1 MTEIVKVFKN
11 TGGTPIVPADMDAV
25 VDYTLHT
32 TSSSENVVIKDV
44 HFKVGGTT
52 SGIARI
58 NPVLTLNG
66 TPVRSATGGSLE
78 VDSNII
84 MGPSSTLKVT
94 FDPTSGG
101 TVESDYFK
109 GMFFTESS
117 TGVQMLKSDGTS
129 TTMSSVAKLNAN
141 NFSTDDA
148 CAAKVGN
155 EIRYFRTYS
164 NTIYEYNEAAA
175 TANTPL
181 SSWSYG
187 STGYSITTDGTYLY
201 RGHGSS
207 GSTPIF
213 RTKISDRSTTTLQ
226 TTANYGGP
234 TSNQGAGFH
243 YYKDPTT
250 GTGYIFSKYNG
261 PASTFFRINL
271 TTLGVT
277 TYSNGD
283 YSTGS
288 YSDGGFV
295 TTTLA
300 GVPYVVEIGD
310 TSWWYHNINTGVVVK
325 RTEDSQTSTEY
336 AQGGTE
342 IAPGIGLIFGEQ
354 SDRATIIDMNPAT
367 PTFVTYTSSH
377 GYTTDYA
384 YGNRFGFAGYLSTT
398 WEPPKDY
405 EYSAYVSGIEIT

>member
-129 TTMSSVAKLNAN
+129 TT
-141 NFSTDDA
+141 TQ
-148 CAAKVGN
+148 
-155 EIRYFRTYS
+155 R
-164 NTIYEYNEAAA
+164 
-175 TANTPL
+175 
-181 SSWSYG
+181 
-187 STGYSITTDGTYLY
+187 
-201 RGHGSS
+201 
-207 GSTPIF
+207 
-213 RTKISDRSTTTLQ
+213 
-226 TTANYGGP
+226 
-234 TSNQGAGFH
+234 
-243 YYKDPTT
+243 
-250 GTGYIFSKYNG
+250 
-261 PASTFFRINL
+261 
-271 TTLGVT
+271 
-277 TYSNGD
+277 
-283 YSTGS
+283 
-288 YSDGGFV
+288 
-295 TTTLA
+295 
-300 GVPYVVEIGD
+300 
-310 TSWWYHNINTGVVVK
+310 
-325 RTEDSQTSTEY
+325 
-336 AQGGTE
+336 
-342 IAPGIGLIFGEQ
+342 
-354 SDRATIIDMNPAT
+354 
-367 PTFVTYTSSH
+367 
-377 GYTTDYA
+377 
-384 YGNRFGFAGYLSTT
+384 
-398 WEPPKDY
+398 
-405 EYSAYVSGIEIT
+405 